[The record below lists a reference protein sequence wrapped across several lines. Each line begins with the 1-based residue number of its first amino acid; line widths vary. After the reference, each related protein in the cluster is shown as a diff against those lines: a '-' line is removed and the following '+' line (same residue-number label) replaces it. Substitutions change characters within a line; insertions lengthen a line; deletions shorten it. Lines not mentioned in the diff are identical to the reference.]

1 MALHSKPDQQLI
13 SSPCVQ
19 AMLSP
24 GQEACSRPE
33 LWALF
38 QQLLAFI
45 LGVRPR
51 PRACGAWQ
59 RACIASVSSNGAADL

>member
-1 MALHSKPDQQLI
+1 MARHGRADRQLI
-13 SSPCVQ
+13 SRLHVQ

-24 GQEACSRPE
+24 GQEASSRPE

-45 LGVRPR
+45 LGVRTCVALPH
-51 PRACGAWQ
+51 GL
-59 RACIASVSSNGAADL
+59 D